1 MQCQVFNSCMENP
14 GENKFGAFTTS
25 FTLNLYIMYNQRFL
39 LERLLY
45 PIGIK
50 MNSSVTWSKPSLDPR
65 CEYIFM
71 NTAVKTREVK
81 KQV

>member
-39 LERLLY
+39 LERELPFLVV
-45 PIGIK
+45 GLSNTMLIK
-50 MNSSVTWSKPSLDPR
+50 
-65 CEYIFM
+65 
-71 NTAVKTREVK
+71 
-81 KQV
+81 